1 MKKIYFLAVAMIA
14 STSLF
19 AQYDVQVNCTN
30 PADGATVV
38 GSAALNVDFTVTNA
52 GPNAIPAG
60 DTIWFS
66 YAIGTDIYDL
76 DGTPSAATGIILPAT
91 GFPVGQNITAAMLG
105 GLVLDLS
112 QMTAQSDICVIC
124 WGING
129 AIDLPSDPN
138 DTDNTNNISCF
149 TATPMPGAGIE
160 ENTISTSVYPNPA
173 NDVLNIVASEQIEN
187 VVILSLDGK
196 VAATSTSS
204 TVEVGN
210 LTSGMYIYEVTTT
223 SGKVSRDTFMKK

>member
-19 AQYDVQVNCTN
+19 AQQYDVQVECTN

-38 GSAALNVDFTVTNA
+38 GSAALNIDFTVTNA
-52 GPNAIPAG
+52 GPASVAIG

-66 YAIGTDIYDL
+66 YAIGTDIFDL
-76 DGTPSAATGIILPAT
+76 DGTPSGATGIILQAAFPMGAT
-91 GFPVGQNITAAMLG
+91 ITAAQLG

-124 WGING
+124 WGTNG

-138 DTDNTNNISCF
+138 DSDNTNNISCF

-223 SGKVSRDTFMKK
+223 SGKVSRDMFMKK